1 MKRLRIASALALA
14 AALLPVLT
22 AAPGA
27 AAPVAL
33 KTLEL
38 GKGPPIVLLHGLG
51 GTRLQWMPVA
61 KRLLAT
67 HRVILV
73 DLPGHGDSPMP
84 DPFTLQAAADA
95 VDAVLAGEKERVVLV
110 GHSVGGAIALL
121 EASAHPEH
129 VRGLVVLDA
138 AAKSPTEIPDQ
149 QKKQYEEIM
158 DQRYDELL
166 RMSFNQLA
174 RDSAQSAAAFAEASQ
189 VPAATMKAYLRQE
202 LYYDGSAAARDLKV
216 PLLYLGSEKMW
227 PADSAAGDSARHAIP
242 WPVLA
247 RRMGYD
253 GVKSAT
259 ARRMTGASHFMMLD
273 QPDTLA
279 AVLADFAARLP
290 GK

>member
-1 MKRLRIASALALA
+1 MRRPRIASTLPLA
-14 AALLPVLT
+14 AVFLLAATQARAAVPVT
-22 AAPGA
+22 
-27 AAPVAL
+27 L

-38 GKGPPIVLLHGLG
+38 GKGPTIVLLHGLG

-61 KRLLAT
+61 KKLLAT

-84 DPFTLQAAADA
+84 EPFTLKAAADA
-95 VDAVLAGEKERVVLV
+95 VDAVLAGQKEPVVLV

-129 VRGLVVLDA
+129 VRGLVVLDVA
-138 AAKSPTEIPDQ
+138 ARSPTEIPDQ

-158 DQRYDELL
+158 DQHYDELL

-174 RDSAQSAAAFAEASQ
+174 HDSAQSAAAFAEASQ
-189 VPAATMKAYLRQE
+189 VPAAAMKAYLRQE

-216 PLLYLGSEKMW
+216 PMLYLGSEKMW
-227 PADSAAGDSARHAIP
+227 PADTP
-242 WPVLA
+242 WPALA
-247 RRMGYD
+247 KRLGYD
-253 GVKSAT
+253 EVKSAT
-259 ARRMTGASHFMMLD
+259 SRRMTGASHFMMLD

-279 AVLADFAARLP
+279 TVLTDFTAALP
-290 GK
+290 ATGK